1 MITVY
6 VSSTTVFSKISIENL
21 DKKRSLVMNG
31 STHENVTKKALLLL
45 SKEKNDNFYAIGESN
60 LLKNANSLSSN
71 GDDLCKKNSATDHVD
86 DLEFVDVDAGSG
98 IGRDDP
104 HKDEWDVIDDEPHYS
119 YEGFDF
125 TSFQHFID
133 LGHKGKYDD
142 YDGYSYQHGS
152 ACRRGYQSAQQ
163 VISRKGHGSLSD
175 CMDIAEWL
183 SNQSFGS
190 FDDLVNGWFNDEYVH
205 APGMKWY
212 KNCSPGVW
220 RYTFCESGSKY
231 NQILSR
237 YPLAQKE
244 GKRGC
249 GIPYSVFTPVDNL
262 GRYWY
267 ERFLISGDVLDL
279 GPVMHAIQDA
289 CVPHHT
295 SGYLGN
301 WHVEYEDCLDQEFNT
316 YSNDCDSAVLKL
328 YRQWSANSDGVQTKI
343 TYPQSIN
350 LIPNKSWRIDHLIT
364 WLACQSHDQY
374 VNDYNNFCDESWR
387 DGKEFL
393 EKQKPRKLL
402 DLAVAMSML
411 VFDKAREE
419 YIKEKKYGSN
429 KVDTIHVTIYA
440 DKEKSSDINLQMRLF
455 YKECGGS
462 IDLDILE
469 SMPTA
474 KKASSYVYHKDINVS
489 RYNIDEKKFCLELER
504 CKIKNF
510 QFTYII
516 SYKTAD
522 NVWHVYADTNSLNKI
537 TVFSGEENCV
547 TLPRRQSAIIRKI
560 RFNRYQSRRYNAETA
575 NDVALKIQS
584 RGCLSQYVRLPSGVN
599 CITALDV
606 PVDSEDCK
614 ISITIMGKD
623 AWLPSY
629 IHIDLLDEKGKI
641 IYAFSKNWPDHLW
654 LTYKSKSK
662 NLPEYD
668 LIQNCVDVFNPPK

>member
-1 MITVY
+1 
-6 VSSTTVFSKISIENL
+6 
-21 DKKRSLVMNG
+21 
-31 STHENVTKKALLLL
+31 
-45 SKEKNDNFYAIGESN
+45 
-60 LLKNANSLSSN
+60 
-71 GDDLCKKNSATDHVD
+71 
-86 DLEFVDVDAGSG
+86 
-98 IGRDDP
+98 
-104 HKDEWDVIDDEPHYS
+104 
-119 YEGFDF
+119 
-125 TSFQHFID
+125 
-133 LGHKGKYDD
+133 
-142 YDGYSYQHGS
+142 
-152 ACRRGYQSAQQ
+152 
-163 VISRKGHGSLSD
+163 
-175 CMDIAEWL
+175 
-183 SNQSFGS
+183 
-190 FDDLVNGWFNDEYVH
+190 
-205 APGMKWY
+205 
-212 KNCSPGVW
+212 
-220 RYTFCESGSKY
+220 
-231 NQILSR
+231 
-237 YPLAQKE
+237 
-244 GKRGC
+244 
-249 GIPYSVFTPVDNL
+249 
-262 GRYWY
+262 
-267 ERFLISGDVLDL
+267 
-279 GPVMHAIQDA
+279 
-289 CVPHHT
+289 
-295 SGYLGN
+295 
-301 WHVEYEDCLDQEFNT
+301 
-316 YSNDCDSAVLKL
+316 
-328 YRQWSANSDGVQTKI
+328 
-343 TYPQSIN
+343 
-350 LIPNKSWRIDHLIT
+350 
-364 WLACQSHDQY
+364 
-374 VNDYNNFCDESWR
+374 
-387 DGKEFL
+387 
-393 EKQKPRKLL
+393 
-402 DLAVAMSML
+402 ML